1 MCQYRN
7 VCLVLDFCSE
17 NVSSTYVSLSAF
29 IPSKAEV
36 EGKPE
41 TDTPDTVRN
50 PHNIRTP
57 SLYTTKLLSTM
68 AEPTKQETE
77 QVFRVLRAQK
87 GNKVCNTPSQN
98 CRGML
103 KVAFSHVLTAML
115 EIRLGLVSPLAYT
128 YV

>member
-1 MCQYRN
+1 
-7 VCLVLDFCSE
+7 
-17 NVSSTYVSLSAF
+17 
-29 IPSKAEV
+29 
-36 EGKPE
+36 
-41 TDTPDTVRN
+41 
-50 PHNIRTP
+50 
-57 SLYTTKLLSTM
+57 M